1 MNALRQRLVGFAA
14 CIAILGLLV
23 GLPALLL
30 QLGWGS
36 LPTVSGPWWQVL
48 TTPDDGRVALL
59 ILKAAAWITWLLL
72 AASVVAEIIGAVRGI
87 KAPHLPGLRWSQRP
101 ARRLVTAAM
110 VLFVALPAVTVTSLA
125 NAAPL
130 ATAAPLHVDADVVS
144 ATTTDSSVPAASH
157 AEASA
162 ALHAVTTHTVRPGDS
177 LWSIAQQYLGS
188 GERYRDISR
197 LNADLLDGHDDF
209 LIPGWVLTLPQD
221 AETVTYTVQGGDTL
235 AAIARTR
242 LGDETRW
249 PGVYEA
255 SRHTVQDGGRRLTD
269 PDLILPGW
277 TLTLPSGP
285 AGAAPTSPSQNT
297 TPDATADPSAV
308 GAPAAASPAPAASTS
323 TVPQATASAPAT
335 SAPAPTWVASSD
347 ATPELPTHQA
357 PPSDGQLVQA
367 PWLLVGLTGGG
378 ALLAGGV
385 LTLLRRRR
393 RAQLRARRP
402 GRTLALPAPELVP
415 VEKTLITS
423 GSGTAPRLDF
433 IDQALRRLADTMA
446 EQGRPV
452 PQLEAVQLLPCR
464 LVIHLAEPVDLPEPW
479 RASDDATEGRQWS
492 LSDDDDP
499 IEVHSRAPY
508 PQLVTVGRDD
518 DQSTW
523 LVNLEQL
530 GTVSLV
536 GDPTYAGD
544 FARYLAAEIVV
555 NPWSSDVQ
563 LDCIGVASEL
573 ADLDPARIRHHRVDD
588 LVPDGALD
596 AAGARQATAAKRG
609 RPDPAVPAMRHANA
623 IAERCA
629 SNQVDVTT
637 GRPSDV
643 GDELWGSHLVLID
656 AEIRT
661 SGLDEL
667 MSFISEHP
675 NGAGTAVMLVG
686 DHEPIRGVGVRLTGE
701 GRVQLPS
708 LGLDLV
714 AVGLTPDEAA
724 GCALLLS
731 QADQLDDSP
740 VPVDGDEGWRGQ
752 CDAAGALR
760 TDLVL
765 PRDTDPEALDEPVT
779 TVLEQPDREVLDE
792 AAATPEDLRQL
803 SPLVPAHV
811 RERVEA
817 SDVTLDADVA
827 AWFDPDCDRPRLSL
841 LGPIHARVGPGG
853 NPGAASKRRAFYAEV
868 LTFLALNP
876 LGVSTD
882 QLITAFGGSPSDVRK
897 HLTIVRAW
905 LGADP
910 ATDQRYLPDAHESP
924 AAKMRGTGVYQVLG
938 VLVDLDL
945 FRRLRVRG
953 QARGAEGLA
962 DLQRALTLVEGE
974 PFAGQR
980 DGGWG
985 WLADGVR
992 IDQHILCGIVDVA
1005 HLVTMAALTSG
1016 DLQAARFATEVAMTA
1031 APYED
1036 TPQMDLAAI
1045 ARAEG
1050 DHATAHR
1057 VLIDAV
1063 ANRSEDGE
1071 APADLAAR
1079 TAEILRDP
1087 RWTKGK
1093 GQVA

>member
-1 MNALRQRLVGFAA
+1 MSALRQRLVGFAA

-30 QLGWGS
+30 RLGWGS

-48 TTPDDGRVALL
+48 TTPDDGRIALL
-59 ILKAAAWITWLLL
+59 VLKVAAWITWLLL
-72 AASVVAEIIGAVRGI
+72 ATSVVAEIIAALRGM

-110 VLFVALPAVTVTSLA
+110 LLFVALPAVTVTSLA

-130 ATAAPLHVDADVVS
+130 ATAAPLHVDAEGVS
-144 ATTTDSSVPAASH
+144 ATMPDSGVPAASH
-157 AEASA
+157 ATASA
-162 ALHAVTTHTVRPGDS
+162 APHAVTTHTVRPGDS
-177 LWSIAQQYLGS
+177 LWSIAQQFLGS
-188 GERYRDISR
+188 GQRYRDIAR

-209 LIPGWVLTLPQD
+209 LIPGWVLTLPED
-221 AETVTYTVQGGDTL
+221 AETVSYTVQPGDTL

-255 SRHTVQDGGRRLTD
+255 SRHTVQEDGRRLND

-277 TLTLPSGP
+277 SLTLPSAP
-285 AGAAPTSPSQNT
+285 AAVSPTSTSQNT
-297 TPDATADPSAV
+297 APDATTDPS
-308 GAPAAASPAPAASTS
+308 GASAPAASPAPAASAS
-323 TVPQATASAPAT
+323 TVPQATVSAPAT
-335 SAPAPTWVASSD
+335 SAPAPTSVASAD
-347 ATPELPTHQA
+347 ATPEVPAHQA

-378 ALLAGGV
+378 ALLAGGL

-452 PQLEAVQLLPCR
+452 PQLEAVQLLPGR
-464 LVIHLAEPVDLPEPW
+464 LVVHLSQPVDLPEPW
-479 RASDDATEGRQWS
+479 RPSDAPTDGRQWS
-492 LSDDDDP
+492 LSDDVDP
-499 IEVHSRAPY
+499 VEVHSRAPY
-508 PQLVTVGRDD
+508 PQLVTVGQDG
-518 DQSTW
+518 DQATW
-523 LVNLEQL
+523 LVNLEQF

-536 GDPTYAGD
+536 GDLAYSGD

-573 ADLDPARIRHHRVDD
+573 ADLDPSRIRHHRVDD
-588 LVPDGALD
+588 LVPDEVPD
-596 AAGARQATAAKRG
+596 AAGARQATAANRG
-609 RPDPAVPAMRHANA
+609 GRTDPAVPAMRHANA

-661 SGLDEL
+661 RALDEL
-667 MSFISEHP
+667 VSFISEHP

-714 AVGLTPDEAA
+714 AVGLTPEEAA

-760 TDLVL
+760 EDLVL
-765 PRDTDPEALDEPVT
+765 PRDTDPSALEEPVT
-779 TVLEQPDREVLDE
+779 TVLEQPDREVLDG

-817 SDVTLDADVA
+817 SDLTLDADVA

-876 LGVSTD
+876 LGVTTD
-882 QLITAFGGSPSDVRK
+882 QLMTAFGGSPSDVRK
-897 HLTIVRAW
+897 HLTILRAW

-910 ATDQRYLPDAHESP
+910 AGRRYLPDAHESP
-924 AAKMRGTGVYQVLG
+924 AAKMRGTGVYQLVG
-938 VLVDLDL
+938 VLMDLDL

-953 QARGAEGLA
+953 QARGADGLA

-980 DGGWG
+980 DGGWA